1 MNQIEK
7 MWEKIYDFEYVSF
20 DIFDT
25 LLFRTVL
32 SPEDVFDI
40 VQYRYNEKHDNKIR
54 NFKETRTRYE
64 IKLRDSDK
72 NREITLEKIYNSLP
86 YTEEIKKELCYLE
99 KNTEINNCIP
109 NMPML
114 ELMQKCSE
122 YNKKIIIV
130 SDMYLDRDTIEKM
143 LRKIGITCRYRLFL
157 SSEEGVTKK
166 SGRLFPKVID
176 ILGVKSSDIIHIGD
190 NEYSDIKM
198 AEKAGIKAETRL
210 IYTQDIDLY
219 QRRNNT
225 IKYNHLNAI
234 FKNEYRGEDVSE
246 YRIGYT
252 VVGPLLYAFC
262 DWFHEQKT
270 RNNYEKVFFVSREG
284 YLIEKI
290 YKEMFP
296 YDTTQY
302 IYLNKNLLRFP
313 LLNAECSMT
322 NLINTLPMKD
332 TYSIIE
338 LLNALG
344 VGNNETYYKKFS
356 DVNMISRKDIL
367 DGKYDAAFKEVFD
380 DVKEELKKQNEYLLG
395 YLKQEGF
402 FEGRIFL
409 VNNSI
414 NGNGQIM
421 IQKILQKNN
430 ISVDI
435 SGVQFVKSRKCREA
449 LQDKCI
455 SWISDSNLSGRYTM
469 KFNRYA
475 LLLEHFM
482 FEPSGT
488 AVRFDRDIDG
498 KYLVIC
504 ASQQEES
511 NNNALIQNIQ
521 ANAIRFVHDYKR
533 TVPLKLSLKTIKAF
547 DNLFRK
553 PKNQDINLLKNIYDV
568 DYDGSNLLYLKMNW
582 KQIQYKEENNL
593 IRLFFQNLYEEM
605 FDELKACVSV
615 IKRKVNEIRGK

>member
-210 IYTQDIDLY
+210 ICTQDIDLY

-284 YLIEKI
+284 YLIENI

>member
-210 IYTQDIDLY
+210 ICTQDIDLY

-380 DVKEELKKQNEYLLG
+380 DVKEELKTQNEYLLG

>member
-210 IYTQDIDLY
+210 ICTQDIDLY

-414 NGNGQIM
+414 NGNCQIM

>member
-176 ILGVKSSDIIHIGD
+176 ILGVKSSDIIHFGD

-198 AEKAGIKAETRL
+198 AEKAGIKSETRL
-210 IYTQDIDLY
+210 ICTQNIDLY

>member
-1 MNQIEK
+1 
-7 MWEKIYDFEYVSF
+7 
-20 DIFDT
+20 
-25 LLFRTVL
+25 
-32 SPEDVFDI
+32 
-40 VQYRYNEKHDNKIR
+40 
-54 NFKETRTRYE
+54 
-64 IKLRDSDK
+64 
-72 NREITLEKIYNSLP
+72 
-86 YTEEIKKELCYLE
+86 
-99 KNTEINNCIP
+99 
-109 NMPML
+109 
-114 ELMQKCSE
+114 
-122 YNKKIIIV
+122 
-130 SDMYLDRDTIEKM
+130 
-143 LRKIGITCRYRLFL
+143 
-157 SSEEGVTKK
+157 
-166 SGRLFPKVID
+166 
-176 ILGVKSSDIIHIGD
+176 
-190 NEYSDIKM
+190 
-198 AEKAGIKAETRL
+198 
-210 IYTQDIDLY
+210 
-219 QRRNNT
+219 
-225 IKYNHLNAI
+225 
-234 FKNEYRGEDVSE
+234 
-246 YRIGYT
+246 
-252 VVGPLLYAFC
+252 
-262 DWFHEQKT
+262 
-270 RNNYEKVFFVSREG
+270 
-284 YLIEKI
+284 
-290 YKEMFP
+290 
-296 YDTTQY
+296 
-302 IYLNKNLLRFP
+302 
-313 LLNAECSMT
+313 
-322 NLINTLPMKD
+322 
-332 TYSIIE
+332 
-338 LLNALG
+338 
-344 VGNNETYYKKFS
+344 
-356 DVNMISRKDIL
+356 
-367 DGKYDAAFKEVFD
+367 
-380 DVKEELKKQNEYLLG
+380 
-395 YLKQEGF
+395 
-402 FEGRIFL
+402 
-409 VNNSI
+409 
-414 NGNGQIM
+414 M